1 MVYVWCVNAVNN
13 CFLHNL
19 NTIKYIKLSACFSY
33 IYFILYFPCIHY
45 MKNEHVHAEHKPKF
59 TNKSALSLIGE
70 DMKIQHAQ
78 ISQNLY
84 LNSQHLQ

>member
-1 MVYVWCVNAVNN
+1 
-13 CFLHNL
+13 
-19 NTIKYIKLSACFSY
+19 
-33 IYFILYFPCIHY
+33 
-45 MKNEHVHAEHKPKF
+45 MKNEHVHAEHKSKF